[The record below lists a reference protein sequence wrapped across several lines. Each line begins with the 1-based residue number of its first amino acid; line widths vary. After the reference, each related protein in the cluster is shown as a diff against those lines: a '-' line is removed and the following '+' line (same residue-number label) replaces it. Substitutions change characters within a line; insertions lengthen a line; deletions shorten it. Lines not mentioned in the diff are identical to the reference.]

1 MQIPWQKTPTKQT
14 KKQPKTNNKPT
25 QEKKKRKQNKK
36 LQIKTK

>member
-25 QEKKKRKQNKK
+25 QGKKKKSK
-36 LQIKTK
+36 IKILK